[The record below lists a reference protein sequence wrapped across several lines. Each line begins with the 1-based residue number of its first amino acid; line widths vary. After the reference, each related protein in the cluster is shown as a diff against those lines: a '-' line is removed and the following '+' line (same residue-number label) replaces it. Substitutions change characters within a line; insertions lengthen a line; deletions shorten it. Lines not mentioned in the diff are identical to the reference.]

1 MSTSLGLRQH
11 ADAAP
16 PNPMGSR
23 RTNRSAWKLRRLAL
37 FAALLGVAA
46 QGIASA
52 APIYTPDVPGINPS
66 TPFPANFTAGA
77 RPVSGASCGAT
88 FSALTNP
95 MNFYPGTPIV
105 GFQKGTAA
113 NANSLPAVWRNPT
126 NAVVANVG
134 NPMAALTTNMHPGS
148 TECAVLRFTVPSA
161 GKYTYGGVFSVVP
174 DSLSHAAGT
183 GHPFEVQ
190 AMIFDGTQAVTLGT
204 LKNTLAAP
212 SPALSYVG
220 SICKPYVAGDTID
233 FAVHPLTNFLSDTT
247 VLKATIEACE
257 TPVTPGASAQ
267 VLTASCAPPAGVAVI
282 DLSTKST
289 SLGWQSILASGTAT
303 YAAQAPLTTWNTSVY
318 PAPYP
323 FWGLNPNLAEWATH
337 TSAGPNSVPGGDYFY
352 RVKFR
357 FENCKGTFTV
367 GGQALRGDNNVKLYL
382 DSEVSTSLLASCDGG
397 NGSPNFE
404 FCHNH
409 PGRVNPLPFTSAAQ
423 PCEGEHVLFAKL
435 NNLSAGPSG
444 VLVNAVARCTPTVV
458 VEGPLDKDKD
468 GVVDEKDNCPG
479 VANPNQLDSDGD
491 GLGDACDETPFPDKD
506 KDGVPDAKDN
516 CPGDANPNQLDSD
529 GDGIGDVCDKTPF
542 GDIKD
547 ADKDGV
553 PDGKDNCPD
562 VANPNQ
568 LDSDGDGIGDLCDKT
583 PFGDIKDADKDGVVD
598 AKDNCPEVA
607 NPNQLD
613 SDEDGIGDVC
623 DKTPFGDVKPKDND
637 KDGDGVLDGK
647 DNCPDVANPNQL
659 DSDGDGIGD
668 VCDKTPFG
676 DVKPKDND
684 KDGDG
689 VLDEKDNCPDLTN
702 PDQLDSD
709 NDGIGDKCDPTPNG
723 PGDPDPGV
731 SISCTQK
738 AIKVDLSTRKS
749 SQWKASTAM
758 NTGYSPV
765 FYPIKNPAWQIP
777 AASQWATRV
786 PGGALTGA
794 QTDIAGDAFYRI
806 RFTFQPKCK
815 GAFRVTGKFLRSDNK
830 AEAHLDND
838 PPFVQCLT
846 INCHANATNIS
857 PSGAYAAGPKACVG
871 THDIWVK
878 VNNQVAGPS
887 GLALNAVL
895 TGCKA

>member
-1 MSTSLGLRQH
+1 MPSSIVSGQP
-11 ADAAP
+11 AEAAP
-16 PNPMGSR
+16 THKPSGTRRPRRRGRGSLH
-23 RTNRSAWKLRRLAL
+23 KLAI
-37 FAALLGVAA
+37 FATMLGIAA

-52 APIYTPDVPGINPS
+52 APIYTPDVSGNNPT
-66 TPFPANFTAGA
+66 TPFPVNFSAGS
-77 RPVSGASCGAT
+77 RPVTGATCGA
-88 FSALTNP
+88 FSPITNP
-95 MNFYPGTPIV
+95 LNQFTNPSIV
-105 GFQKGTAA
+105 GLQKGAA
-113 NANSLPAVWRNPT
+113 AGANSLPAVWRNPT
-126 NAVVANVG
+126 NAVVANPGLPFAPV
-134 NPMAALTTNMHPGS
+134 TTYLHPG
-148 TECAVLRFTVPSA
+148 TNDCAVLRFTVPSD
-161 GKYTYGGVFSVVP
+161 GKYTYRGVFSVVP
-174 DSLSHAAGT
+174 DSVSHAAGT
-183 GHPFEVQ
+183 GHPFQVQ
-190 AMIFDGTQAVTLGT
+190 AAIIDGTQQVTIGT
-204 LKNTLAAP
+204 LQNTLAAP

-220 SICKPYVAGDTID
+220 SACKPYVAGDTID

-247 VLKATIEACE
+247 ILKATIEACE
-257 TPVTPGASAQ
+257 TPVTPGTTAQ
-267 VLTASCAPPAGVAVI
+267 VLTASCAAPAGVAVI

-318 PAPYP
+318 PAPYQY
-323 FWGLNPNLAEWATH
+323 WGLNPSLAEWATH
-337 TSAGPNSVPGGDYFY
+337 TAAGPNSVPGGDYFY

-382 DSEVSTSLLASCDGG
+382 DSEGPTSLLASCDGG

-409 PGRVNPLPFTSAAQ
+409 PGRVNPLPFTSAPQA
-423 PCEGEHVLFAKL
+423 CEGEHVLFAKL

-444 VLVNAVARCTPTVV
+444 VLVNAVARCTPAEVV
-458 VEGPLDKDKD
+458 DVPQDKDKD
-468 GVVDEKDNCPG
+468 GIPDAKDNCPG
-479 VANPNQLDSDGD
+479 VANQNQLDSDGD
-491 GLGDACDETPFPDKD
+491 GLGDACDETPFPDRD

-516 CPGDANPNQLDSD
+516 CPDTVNPNQLDTD
-529 GDGIGDVCDKTPF
+529 GDGIGDVCDKTP
-542 GDIKD
+542 GGETKD
-547 ADKDGV
+547 GDKDGV
-553 PDGKDNCPD
+553 ADAKDNCPD

-583 PFGDIKDADKDGVVD
+583 PNGDIKDADKDGV
-598 AKDNCPEVA
+598 A
-607 NPNQLD
+607 
-613 SDEDGIGDVC
+613 DGR
-623 DKTPFGDVKPKDND
+623 
-637 KDGDGVLDGK
+637 

-676 DVKPKDND
+676 DVKPKEKDKDGDGVLDEKDNCPEVANPNQLDSDGDGIGDVCDKTPFPEEKTKD

-689 VLDEKDNCPDLTN
+689 VLDEKDNCPDLAN

-738 AIKVDLSTRKS
+738 AIRVDLSTRKS

-777 AASQWATRV
+777 GGSQWATRV
-786 PGGALTGA
+786 PGGALT
-794 QTDIAGDAFYRI
+794 DITGDAFYRI

-815 GAFRVTGKFLRSDNK
+815 GAFRVAGKFLRSDNK
-830 AEAHLDND
+830 AEAHLDSD

>member
-1 MSTSLGLRQH
+1 MFTSLGLRQH
-11 ADAAP
+11 ADAALS
-16 PNPMGSR
+16 NPLESR
-23 RTNRSAWKLRRLAL
+23 RPSRGPSKIRRMAL

-52 APIYTPDVPGINPS
+52 APIYTPDVQGINPS
-66 TPFPANFTAGA
+66 TPLPANFSAGS

-105 GFQKGTAA
+105 GLQKGTAA
-113 NANSLPAVWRNPT
+113 NADSLPAVWRNPS
-126 NAVVANVG
+126 NAVVPNVG

-148 TECAVLRFTVPSA
+148 TECAVLRFTVPAA

-174 DSLSHAAGT
+174 NSVSHAAGT
-183 GHPFEVQ
+183 GHPFEAQ
-190 AMIFDGTQAVTLGT
+190 AMIFDGAQAVTLGT

-212 SPALSYVG
+212 TPALSYVG
-220 SICKPYVAGDTID
+220 SICKPYLAGDTID

-267 VLTASCAPPAGVAVI
+267 VLTASCAAPAGIAVI

-444 VLVNAVARCTPTVV
+444 VLVNAVARCTPTPVV
-458 VEGPLDKDKD
+458 DVLPDKDGDGVPDSKDNCTGVPNANQLDSDGDGIGDACDDTPLPDRDKD
-468 GVVDEKDNCPG
+468 GVVDAKDNCPG
-479 VANPNQLDSDGD
+479 VANANQLDSDGD
-491 GLGDACDETPFPDKD
+491 GLGDACDDTPFPDRD
-506 KDGVPDAKDN
+506 KDGVADAKDN
-516 CPGDANPNQLDSD
+516 CPDVSNPNQLDSD
-529 GDGIGDVCDKTPF
+529 GDGIGDVCDKTPN
-542 GDIKD
+542 GDPKPK
-547 ADKDGV
+547 DKDG
-553 PDGKDNCPD
+553 DGVLDDKDNCPD
-562 VANPNQ
+562 VSNPNQ
-568 LDSDGDGIGDLCDKT
+568 LDSDGDGIGD
-583 PFGDIKDADKDGVVD
+583 
-598 AKDNCPEVA
+598 
-607 NPNQLD
+607 
-613 SDEDGIGDVC
+613 VC
-623 DKTPFGDVKPKDND
+623 DKTPNGDPKPKD
-637 KDGDGVLDGK
+637 KDGDGVLDER

-668 VCDKTPFG
+668 VCDKTPNG
-676 DVKPKDND
+676 EGGIKD

-689 VLDEKDNCPDLTN
+689 VLDEKDNCPDLAN

-709 NDGIGDKCDPTPNG
+709 NDGIGDKCDPSPGG
-723 PGDPDPGV
+723 PGDPDPGM
-731 SISCTQK
+731 SIKCTQK
-738 AIKVDLSTRKS
+738 SIKVDLSTKRS
-749 SQWKASTAM
+749 SLWKASTSM
-758 NTGYSPV
+758 TTGYSPV
-765 FYPIKNPAWQIP
+765 FYPTPKNPAWQIP
-777 AASQWATRV
+777 AGSQWATRV
-786 PGGALTGA
+786 PSGAVS
-794 QTDIAGDAFYRI
+794 DVAGDAFYRI
-806 RFTFQPKCK
+806 RFTFQPKCR
-815 GAFRVTGKFLRSDNK
+815 GEFRVTGKFFRSDNK
-830 AEAHLDND
+830 AEAHLDSD
-838 PPFVQCLT
+838 PPFVQCTT

-878 VNNQVAGPS
+878 VNNQVAGAS

-895 TGCKA
+895 AGCKA

>member
-1 MSTSLGLRQH
+1 MFTTLGLRQH
-11 ADAAP
+11 ADAALS
-16 PNPMGSR
+16 NPLESR
-23 RTNRSAWKLRRLAL
+23 RPSRGPSKIRRMAL

-66 TPFPANFTAGA
+66 TPFPANFTAGS

-95 MNFYPGTPIV
+95 MNFYPGTSIV
-105 GFQKGTAA
+105 GLQKGTAA
-113 NANSLPAVWRNPT
+113 NADSLPAVWRNPT
-126 NAVVANVG
+126 NAVVPNVG
-134 NPMAALTTNMHPGS
+134 NPMAALTTNLHPGT

-174 DSLSHAAGT
+174 DSVSHAAGT

-212 SPALSYVG
+212 TPALSYVG
-220 SICKPYVAGDTID
+220 SMCKPYVAGDTID
-233 FAVHPLTNFLSDTT
+233 FAVHPLQNFLSDTT
-247 VLKATIEACE
+247 VLKANIEACE
-257 TPVTPGASAQ
+257 TPVTPGTTAQ
-267 VLTASCAPPAGVAVI
+267 VLTASCAAPAGVAVI

-289 SLGWQSILASGTAT
+289 SLGWQSILAASGSAT
-303 YAAQAPLTTWNTSVY
+303 YALQAPLTTWNTSVY
-318 PAPYP
+318 PAPYQ
-323 FWGLNPNLAEWATH
+323 FWGLNPGLADWATH
-337 TSAGPNSVPGGDYFY
+337 SPAGPNSVPGGDYFY

-382 DSEVSTSLLASCDGG
+382 DSEGPTSLLASCDGG

-409 PGRVNPLPFTSAAQ
+409 PGRVNPLPFTSAPQA
-423 PCEGEHVLFAKL
+423 CEGEHVLFAKL

-444 VLVNAVARCTPTVV
+444 VLVNAVARCTRAGVV
-458 VEGPLDKDKD
+458 DVPLDKDKD
-468 GVVDEKDNCPG
+468 GIPDAKDNCPG

-516 CPGDANPNQLDSD
+516 CPDTVNPNQLDTD
-529 GDGIGDVCDKTPF
+529 GDGLGDVCDKTP
-542 GDIKD
+542 GGEPKD
-547 ADKDGV
+547 GDKDGV
-553 PDGKDNCPD
+553 ADAKDNCPD

-568 LDSDGDGIGDLCDKT
+568 LDSDGDGIGDACDKT
-583 PFGDIKDADKDGVVD
+583 PNGDLKDADKDGVVD
-598 AKDNCPEVA
+598 AKDNCPEV
-607 NPNQLD
+607 
-613 SDEDGIGDVC
+613 V
-623 DKTPFGDVKPKDND
+623 
-637 KDGDGVLDGK
+637 
-647 DNCPDVANPNQL
+647 NPNQL

-668 VCDKTPFG
+668 VCDKTPFP
-676 DVKPKDND
+676 DVKAKD

-689 VLDEKDNCPDLTN
+689 VLDEKDNCPDLAN

-709 NDGIGDKCDPTPNG
+709 NDGIGDKCDPTPDG
-723 PGDPDPGV
+723 PGDLDPGV

-765 FYPIKNPAWQIP
+765 FYPIKNSAWQIP
-777 AASQWATRV
+777 GGSQWATRV
-786 PGGALTGA
+786 PGGALT
-794 QTDIAGDAFYRI
+794 DISGDAFYRI

-815 GAFRVTGKFLRSDNK
+815 GQFRVTGKFFRSDNK
-830 AEAHLDND
+830 AEAHLDSD
-838 PPFVQCLT
+838 PPFVQCTT
-846 INCHANATNIS
+846 ISCHANATNIS
-857 PSGAYAAGPKACVG
+857 PSGAYAAGPKACTG

-878 VNNQVAGPS
+878 VNNQFAGPS
-887 GLALNAVL
+887 GLTLNAVL
-895 TGCKA
+895 SGCKA